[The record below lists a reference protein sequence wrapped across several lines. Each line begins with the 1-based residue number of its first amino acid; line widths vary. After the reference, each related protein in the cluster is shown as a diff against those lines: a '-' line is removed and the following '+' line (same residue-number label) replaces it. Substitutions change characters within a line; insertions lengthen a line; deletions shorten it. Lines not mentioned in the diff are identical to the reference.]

1 MNYNSKE
8 YINKIAESKLA
19 YHRKQCKLPYEEKIG
34 IIIELQ
40 KVEMEMIKSN
50 KSRSS
55 SNKYRR
61 LWDID
66 LEKS

>member
-1 MNYNSKE
+1 MKYTNTD
-8 YINKIAESKLA
+8 YIVKIAESKSA
-19 YHRKQCKLPYEEKIG
+19 YHLKQSKLAYEEKVR

-40 KVEMEMIKSN
+40 KIEMEMIKRN

-66 LEKS
+66 

>member
-1 MNYNSKE
+1 MNHNSID
-8 YINKIAESKLA
+8 YINKIAESKSV
-19 YHRKQCKLPYEEKIG
+19 YRKKQSKLPYEEKFR

-40 KVEMEMIKSN
+40 KIELEMIKRN

-66 LEKS
+66 LENL